1 MAKICNLLKTMQKV
15 KYNTD
20 FRQKMALNLTE
31 NLAIYLLANVRT
43 TRAHNPKKNDAF
55 YKTFYMYICSHTS
68 SKVSSKEFQEF
79 SLKYL
84 LAILK

>member
-43 TRAHNPKKNDAF
+43 NRAHNPKKNDAF
-55 YKTFYMYICSHTS
+55 YKTFYMHICRY
-68 SKVSSKEFQEF
+68 VI
-79 SLKYL
+79 
-84 LAILK
+84 ILVQ